1 MNEHALMDVRSL
13 WPSKIETESDLE
25 EIMSRPAAETVE
37 TVSKLDGDIIIL
49 GAGGKIGP
57 TLAKLAKNAIEEAKI
72 DKRVIAVSRFSTPGV
87 KRKLNDAGI
96 ETISCNLLDKEAV
109 DRLPE
114 ASNVIYMVGRKF
126 GTKGDEPLTWA
137 TNTYVPALVAQKFRR
152 SRIVV
157 FSTGNVYPLVPVS
170 SGGATESHPP
180 GPIGE
185 YAQSCLGRER
195 IFEYFCGKFGTE
207 AVFLRLNYA
216 IDLRYGVLLDVA
228 QKVFRGIPID
238 LRMGYVNVI
247 WQGDVNNAA
256 IRAFTLCRNPP
267 GILNVTGPETVSIRW
282 LATCFGEIFGKEPVF
297 ENEEIET
304 ALLSNASEYH
314 RLFGYPDV
322 TLKQMIRWV
331 AHWVLIGGPTLNKPT
346 HYEVRDGR
354 F

>member
-1 MNEHALMDVRSL
+1 MDVKGL
-13 WPSKIETESDLE
+13 WPSKIETESELE
-25 EIMSRPAAETVE
+25 EIMSRPSLETVE
-37 TVSKLDGDIIIL
+37 AISNLDGDILIL

-57 TLAKLAKNAIEEAKI
+57 TLAKLARNAIEEAKI
-72 DKRVIAVSRFSTPGV
+72 DKKVIAVSRFSTPEV
-87 KRKLNDAGI
+87 KEKLNNAGI
-96 ETISCNLLDKEAV
+96 ETISCDLLEKEDV

-114 ASNVIYMVGRKF
+114 VSNVIYMVGRKF
-126 GTKGDEPLTWA
+126 GTKGDEPYTWA
-137 TNTYVPALVAQKFRR
+137 TNTYVPALVAQKFRK
-152 SRIVV
+152 SRIVI

-170 SGGATESHPP
+170 SGGATESCHPDP
-180 GPIGE
+180 VGE

-195 IFEYFCGKFGTE
+195 IFEYFCNKFGTK

-228 QKVFRGIPID
+228 QKVFRGVPID

-256 IRAFTLCRNPP
+256 IRALTLCRNPP
-267 GILNVTGPETVSIRW
+267 RILNITGPEIISIRW
-282 LATCFGEIFGKEPVF
+282 LATCFGKIFGKKPIF
-297 ENEEIET
+297 ENEETET

-314 RLFGYPDV
+314 RLFGYPRV

-331 AHWVLIGGPTLNKPT
+331 AHWILIGGPTLNKPT
-346 HYEVRDGR
+346 HYEVRNGR